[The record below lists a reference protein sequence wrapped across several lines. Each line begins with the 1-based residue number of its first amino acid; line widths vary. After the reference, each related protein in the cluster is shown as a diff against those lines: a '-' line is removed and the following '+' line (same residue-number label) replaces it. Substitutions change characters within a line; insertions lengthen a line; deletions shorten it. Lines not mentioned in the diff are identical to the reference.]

1 LKLFHPSWIVVRVI
15 FYKVRQVFLNA
26 LYLNLPRRLL
36 FLSSQFEKSLND
48 YPQILVCSHVL
59 LVRCGVCLVDFT
71 CFNGFFMISIEM
83 KISDKTIVIILL
95 IIKLLSLRRT
105 VASANRRFGE
115 PSLLQTYSFF
125 MSQYFKKLAAPQFS
139 KKIVSDVWFCLTTT
153 YIVLYWSY
161 NYPKRSFF

>member
-1 LKLFHPSWIVVRVI
+1 
-15 FYKVRQVFLNA
+15 
-26 LYLNLPRRLL
+26 
-36 FLSSQFEKSLND
+36 
-48 YPQILVCSHVL
+48 
-59 LVRCGVCLVDFT
+59 
-71 CFNGFFMISIEM
+71 MISIEM

-139 KKIVSDVWFCLTTT
+139 KKLVSDV
-153 YIVLYWSY
+153 
-161 NYPKRSFF
+161 